1 MTVMLSD
8 RNRLKFTVDLMR
20 KNALYYGLWIACLAI
35 VCGCGRG
42 DGSGRIDVSGKATF
56 DGQPIVYGQI
66 DFTPDNSKGH
76 KGPAGYAEIVDGRF
90 DTARTGGRGIVPG
103 AHVVRLTAY
112 PEPFPDGGGVPD
124 EEAEASGPAPLFIG
138 YTTEQNIESATL
150 DIDVPAEAKGRGV
163 SGSP

>member
-1 MTVMLSD
+1 MLSD
-8 RNRLKFTVDLMR
+8 RNPLKFTVDLMR

-42 DGSGRIDVSGKATF
+42 DSSGRIDVSGKATF

-66 DFTPDNSKGH
+66 DFTPDNAKGH
-76 KGPAGYAEIVDGRF
+76 KGPAGYAEIVNGKF
-90 DTARTGGRGIVPG
+90 DTSLATGSGVVPG
-103 AHVVRLTAY
+103 AHIVRITAY
-112 PEPFPDGGGVPD
+112 PERFPDVQVPD

-138 YTTEQNIESATL
+138 YTTEQNIESGTL